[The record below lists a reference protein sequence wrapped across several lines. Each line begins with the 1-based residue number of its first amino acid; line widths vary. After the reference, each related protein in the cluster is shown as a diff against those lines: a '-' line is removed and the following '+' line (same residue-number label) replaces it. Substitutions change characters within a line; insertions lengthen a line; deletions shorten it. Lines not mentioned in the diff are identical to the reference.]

1 MFFRRGGVL
10 LPRGKDK
17 VIEVDLVRDGD
28 GLVQLLN
35 GRDGRQLVLL
45 LTLSVK
51 PSLWAQVRRRVRV
64 LKAKDARVLNANATR
79 FKVPS
84 HVNEREEQS
93 EARAGAG
100 SLSKGGSF

>member
-35 GRDGRQLVLL
+35 GRQLVLL